1 MGDEDLMVA
10 EDDGCYDVDGRHIV
24 SPQHNFYS
32 FTVHSPLIIAAVHQ
46 PLFLVYTTIITRF
59 RFLLKVIADA
69 DILIV
74 AFAKFGI
81 ELF

>member
-1 MGDEDLMVA
+1 MA
-10 EDDGCYDVDGRHIV
+10 
-24 SPQHNFYS
+24 Q
-32 FTVHSPLIIAAVHQ
+32 LIFFCTYASLQ
-46 PLFLVYTTIITRF
+46 LFLFYATVIAYF